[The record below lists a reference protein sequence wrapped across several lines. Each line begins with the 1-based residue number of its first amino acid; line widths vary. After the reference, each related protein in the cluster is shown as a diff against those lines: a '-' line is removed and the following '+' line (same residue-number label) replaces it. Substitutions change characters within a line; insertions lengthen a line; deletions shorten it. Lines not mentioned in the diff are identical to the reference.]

1 MAYVNGAARE
11 RPGSVPPA
19 MTAPVSDL
27 AETATMNKERF
38 QEIKQRLIEPFDPEE
53 IKWRVT
59 ATSTIQTKHGPQ
71 KRGQLIAYAD
81 QRAYTDRLN
90 SVFGEWGWTRDYDV
104 QVAQNFERRTSNDKS
119 QSAVAAKVVVVSRV
133 TIHGLGTHTG
143 VGEEWADDEN
153 AATRAEAQAFKRAC
167 ACFGLGRYL
176 YDLDKTWVDLDQSNR
191 PAYTPSL
198 PEWALPASRQPQQRA
213 PASAPKP
220 SSSGNGAPRNGLVRD
235 EALAAITTLCDKVG
249 FSLAQSTL
257 QKYGGTDLKRL
268 GYAKLT
274 LVMDKLTDLSR
285 GIERLVAG
293 KAALGDAA
301 YSVLCRELN
310 LASDSIDDIPDRDTL
325 RVLVE
330 RVEEQARSKP
340 STAATNQAP
349 GRIAE
354 ARGRLLEAA
363 RKHADRTRKRLADVI
378 EQASVGTLTLEG
390 LKDLTDANLPEVEA
404 ATARLS

>member
-19 MTAPVSDL
+19 MTAPVSEL

-38 QEIKQRLIEPFDPEE
+38 HEIKQRLIEPFDPEE

-104 QVAQNFERRTSNDKS
+104 QVAQNFERRTASDKS

-198 PEWALPASRQPQQRA
+198 PEWALPASRRPQQRA
-213 PASAPKP
+213 PAPKP
-220 SSSGNGAPRNGLVRD
+220 ASSGTAAQRSGLVRD
-235 EALAAITTLCDKVG
+235 EALAAITTLGDKVG

-257 QKYGGTDLKRL
+257 QKYGGTADLKRL

-285 GIERLVAG
+285 GIERLLAG
-293 KAALGDAA
+293 RVALGDAA
-301 YSVLCRELN
+301 YSVLCREMS
-310 LASDSIDDIPDRDTL
+310 LASDSIDDIPDRGTL

-330 RVEEQARSKP
+330 RVEEQARSKAP
-340 STAATNQAP
+340 TAATSPAP

-354 ARGRLLEAA
+354 ARGRLLQAA

-390 LKDLTDANLPEVEA
+390 LKDLTDANVPEVEA